1 MPSTN
6 DYRLQDILYRE
17 CGSTAQS
24 SDSANALELS
34 KYNHVREAY
43 VLDIDE

>member
-1 MPSTN
+1 MPFAD
-6 DYRLQDILYRE
+6 DYRLQDILYRA

-24 SDSANALELS
+24 LDSASALELS
-34 KYNHVREAY
+34 KYDHFRETY

>member
-1 MPSTN
+1 MPSTD
-6 DYRLQDILYRE
+6 DYRLQDILYRA

-24 SDSANALELS
+24 SDGASALQLGRYYDLGESN
-34 KYNHVREAY
+34 